1 VDGQSLLPL
10 ISRDEDRT
18 VYGEY
23 MGEGTVAPLVMI
35 RRGRYKYVHC
45 EVDPPQLFDLA
56 ADPDER
62 HNLAADPAH
71 ADAASRHSPRRS
83 PNGWDLAAIRREV
96 IASQHRRRLVSRA
109 LMTGRHTPWD
119 FEPRQDAANRFMR
132 NHLDL
137 NEVEAK
143 SRFPVPPY
151 PRPLD
156 GSGY

>member
-1 VDGQSLLPL
+1 MLPL
-10 ISRDEDRT
+10 ISREQDRT

-45 EVDPPQLFDLA
+45 DVDSPQLFNLA
-56 ADPDER
+56 ADPDEL
-62 HNLAADPAH
+62 HNLVADPEYAGV
-71 ADAASRHSPRRS
+71 ASGFAAEVAEH
-83 PNGWDLAAIRREV
+83 WDLETIRREV
-96 IASQHRRRLVSRA
+96 IASQHRRRFVSRA

-119 FEPRQDAANRFMR
+119 YEPRQDAANRFMR